1 MRPSAA
7 WLIPFRRCLAGA
19 AAGLALVIGAAAPAE
34 AREAAPA
41 DVRVVGNGD
50 PSRVTLWSETA
61 FEATAELSADSL
73 GYRIVVTPAERGSS
87 TTEAEPVDPVT
98 GVASYAWKD
107 GRLHLDLSQP
117 MMIARVIT
125 LPPAGV
131 EPRHRYILDLNRV
144 SAARYEAAVSADA
157 PVLQRVKARGHP
169 SATPSHKGDR
179 LERYTIVID
188 AGHGGKD
195 PGAIAVTGVREK
207 DIVLAAARELRDLLE
222 RDPRFD
228 VKLTRETDVY
238 IPLEDRVTKAR
249 NWGADLFISLHADA
263 AGSPDV
269 QGASVYTIS
278 ARGEARIDRE
288 AARNDWEMPLETGAP
303 KDVNTILEDLIKRE
317 TKTNSGL
324 FARMLI
330 PELEKAGPALRNT
343 HRNAG
348 FYVLLAPD
356 VPAVLVEIGFLTN
369 RADAL
374 RLQSRGGRAR
384 AMQAVDRAIRTY
396 FDRQEARL
404 ASN

>member
-7 WLIPFRRCLAGA
+7 WQTPLRRALAGFLT
-19 AAGLALVIGAAAPAE
+19 GLALVACVALPAQARESVPAE
-34 AREAAPA
+34 
-41 DVRVVGNGD
+41 VRVVGNGD
-50 PSRVTLWSETA
+50 PSRVTLWSEVP
-61 FEATAELSADSL
+61 FQATAELSADSL
-73 GYRIVVTPAERGSS
+73 GYRIVVTPAMDLSA
-87 TTEAEPVDPVT
+87 TTDAEPVDPAT
-98 GVASYAWKD
+98 GVASYAWKN
-107 GRLHLDLSQP
+107 GALHLDLSQP

-131 EPRHRYILDLNRV
+131 EARHRYILDLSTV
-144 SAARYEAAVSADA
+144 SAARYEAAISRDA
-157 PVLQRVKARGHP
+157 PVLQRVKGRGHP
-169 SATPSHKGDR
+169 APPPSHKADR
-179 LERYTIVID
+179 LQRYTIVID

-207 DIVLAAARELRDLLE
+207 DIVLAAAKELRDLLE
-222 RDPRFD
+222 KDPRFD
-228 VKLTRETDVY
+228 VKLTRDSDVF

-249 NWGADLFISLHADA
+249 NWGADLFVSLHADA

-288 AARNDWEMPLETGAP
+288 AARNDWEMPLETTAP

-374 RLQSRGGRAR
+374 RLQSRGGRAK